1 MSASKRILMTNHTA
15 LSDMTDT
22 LDSPYHPPEDA
33 RALVLKWIR
42 RARESQA
49 RHYMMADRLSARGK
63 RLGLSVIGITAVT
76 GTSAF
81 LALVAKA
88 VSPQLHIAIGM
99 TSISAAVLA
108 SLQTFLRYSERAEL
122 HRRAGA
128 RYGAVRRR
136 LETIHAGDPYMHDL
150 RDIAAARDELDD
162 IAQNA
167 PHVPRSIIDATRRS
181 ASVTQQ

>member
-1 MSASKRILMTNHTA
+1 
-15 LSDMTDT
+15 MTDT
-22 LDSPYHPPEDA
+22 LLQARYDPPADA

-42 RARESQA
+42 RARESQM
-49 RHYMMADRLSARGK
+49 RHYTMADRLTARGK
-63 RLGLSVIGITAVT
+63 RLGLCVIGITAVT

-81 LALVAKA
+81 LSLVAHA
-88 VSPQLHIAIGM
+88 VTPALHVAIGM

-136 LETIHAGDPYMHDL
+136 LEAIHAADPFMHDM
-150 RDIAAARDELDD
+150 RDIEVAREELDD

-167 PHVPRSIIDATRRS
+167 PHVPRSLIEVNANKS
-181 ASVTQQ
+181 GGN